1 MSSLIE
7 RLDMIQLLTRVVEYL
22 PKVFLA
28 LVVLV
33 LFWLIYRMTRLP
45 LSGLL
50 ERAGLHRTLVNLLVT
65 NLYRATVLV
74 FAVVMAADQIG
85 VNVGAA
91 LAGLGVVGIAV
102 GFAAQ
107 DSIANVFAGIM
118 IFMDKPFEVGHWIT
132 VVDQYG
138 EVNDITMR
146 STRIRTKRN
155 TYVVIPNKTIIDEVL
170 VNHSQKGVTR
180 VDVPIGIAYKESI
193 LGARQVM
200 LASVRGLDGVLT
212 DPPPDVV
219 VAELGDSS
227 VNLNLRVWIE
237 RATDEEPVF
246 FCVLEAAKLAL
257 DEAGIEIPFPHLQLF
272 LENIEDRVWQK
283 LAQHRP
289 DAPHG
294 DTPS

>member
-1 MSSLIE
+1 
-7 RLDMIQLLTRVVEYL
+7 RVVEYL
-22 PKVFLA
+22 PKVFAA

-200 LASVRGLDGVLT
+200 LASVRELDGVLT

>member
-22 PKVFLA
+22 PKVFAA

-200 LASVRGLDGVLT
+200 LASVRELDGVLT